1 MKRLPAAKRNQL
13 IMVIIA
19 TIACIALVYVFLI
32 NAENTEITRLANEI
46 NKQRADL
53 KGMKEIITKT
63 DATANALAEV
73 SRQLS
78 RAEEDIAIGDIYA
91 WTYDTLRRFKA
102 AYHVEIPSIGQ
113 PVLGDVDLL
122 QGFPYRQ
129 VKMSLNG
136 SGYYHDLG
144 KFVADF
150 ENTFPHMRMVNL
162 GIEPA
167 QTPGGLAERLNFH
180 MDIIALVKPN
190 S

>member
-13 IMVIIA
+13 IGVILA
-19 TIACIALVYVFLI
+19 TVACVALVYWFLI
-32 NAENTEITRLANEI
+32 NAENREIAKLVTES
-46 NKQRADL
+46 NKQRAEL
-53 KGMKEIITKT
+53 KAMKELITKT
-63 DATANALAEV
+63 DATANTLAEI
-73 SRQLS
+73 SRQLN
-78 RAEEDIAIGDIYA
+78 RAEEDIATGDIYA
-91 WTYDTLRRFKA
+91 WTYDTIRRFKA
-102 AYHVEIPSIGQ
+102 NYRVEIPSIGQ
-113 PVLGDVDLL
+113 PILGDVDLI

-136 SGYYHDLG
+136 TGYYHDLG

-162 GIEPA
+162 GIEPS
-167 QTPGGLAERLNFH
+167 QTPGGLVERLNFH